1 MDSIHFKQKKK
12 NKTWLNH
19 MNLKEQ
25 WEKKN
30 LRSLITRKRKKKK
43 DEQPEQNSY
52 GKKCK
57 PTSYI

>member
-1 MDSIHFKQKKK
+1 
-12 NKTWLNH
+12 

-25 WEKKN
+25 WEKKKSQKLN
-30 LRSLITRKRKKKK
+30 NKEKKKK